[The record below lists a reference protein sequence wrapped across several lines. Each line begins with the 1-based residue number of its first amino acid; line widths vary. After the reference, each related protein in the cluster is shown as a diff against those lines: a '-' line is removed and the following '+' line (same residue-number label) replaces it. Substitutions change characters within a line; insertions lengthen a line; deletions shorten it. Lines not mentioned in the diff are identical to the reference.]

1 MTVLVI
7 FGGIALKLEKVSI
20 IFFQVFIHVHSR
32 HAATHDR
39 KQFQCLKFNI
49 V

>member
-7 FGGIALKLEKVSI
+7 LGGIALTLEKVCLF
-20 IFFQVFIHVHSR
+20 FFQVFIHVYSR

-39 KQFQCLKFNI
+39 KQFQCLNI
-49 V
+49 VEK